1 MAYTLANL
9 RTDIRGYTE
18 VSDTVLTDSVLSTI
32 IKNTENQILRAVPTD
47 QNAHYATST
56 LITGNRY
63 VTIPQDLR
71 SINYVQLKD
80 TAGNQ
85 TFLEQRD
92 PSFMAE
98 YYSTPST
105 SAVGIP
111 KYYGNWDEEFW
122 VVAPTPDTDYAITL
136 AYNKEPISLINTTLP
151 TGKPASTNGTYLSN
165 KYQDLLLYGCLVNAY
180 GYLKGPSDM
189 IQYYQGLYQTALTTY
204 GTEQIGYRR
213 RDEYDDGELRQQLK
227 SKSPSSYGTQN

>member
-9 RTDIRGYTE
+9 QSDIRSYTE
-18 VSDTVLTDSVLSTI
+18 VGSSVLTDAILNTI
-32 IKNTENQILRAVPTD
+32 IKNSENAILRSVPTD
-47 QNAHYATST
+47 QNANYATSN
-56 LITGNRY
+56 LVSGNRY
-63 VTIPQDLR
+63 VTIPDDLR
-71 SINYVQLKD
+71 SINYAQLTD
-80 TAGNQ
+80 TNGNQ
-85 TFLEQRD
+85 VFLEQRD